1 MTGDWASSQWP
12 YNAASQTKCLGAVLN
27 IEQEVLVILDEAMS
41 LKGRGLQFS
50 RDTVL
55 LGALPE
61 LDSMAVLAIISGLE
75 VRLGLTIDD
84 DDIDGAV
91 FATVGTLVDFTQAR
105 FSG

>member
-1 MTGDWASSQWP
+1 M
-12 YNAASQTKCLGAVLN
+12 N
-27 IEQEVLVILDEAMS
+27 IEQEVLAILDDAMS

-50 RDTVL
+50 RNTVL

-75 VRLGLTIDD
+75 ARLGLTIDD
-84 DDIDGAV
+84 DDIDGAA
-91 FATVGTLVDFTQAR
+91 FATVGTLVDFVQGR

>member
-1 MTGDWASSQWP
+1 M
-12 YNAASQTKCLGAVLN
+12 N

-41 LKGRGLQFS
+41 LKGRALGFS

-75 VRLGLTIDD
+75 ARLGLTIDD
-84 DDIDGAV
+84 DDIDGAA
-91 FATVGTLVDFTQAR
+91 FATVGTLVDFAQAR